1 MKIVRVILAFVIVV
15 FTTMRMKAQNTSDSF
30 LPVVSATKMNI
41 LYAGLPNPVAIAVP
55 GYKSEDL
62 QVSISNGNI
71 TEGNLP
77 GEYYVVCPT
86 PGSVAI
92 TISCNG
98 KSLNRFFRVR
108 RIPDPNP
115 SVGSTSPYEEIAK
128 NSLVNNAIVAKLGN
142 FDFDVRFV
150 VEGFTVSIVIDGD
163 LKQEHSDKATFSA
176 AQKALILRAPVG
188 SKVFIEDIKVKGPDE
203 FSRILP
209 PIWYILK

>member
-86 PGSVAI
+86 PGSEAI
-92 TISCNG
+92 T
-98 KSLNRFFRVR
+98 K
-108 RIPDPNP
+108 
-115 SVGSTSPYEEIAK
+115 
-128 NSLVNNAIVAKLGN
+128 
-142 FDFDVRFV
+142 V
-150 VEGFTVSIVIDGD
+150 VMAN
-163 LKQEHSDKATFSA
+163 H
-176 AQKALILRAPVG
+176 
-188 SKVFIEDIKVKGPDE
+188 
-203 FSRILP
+203 
-209 PIWYILK
+209 